1 MRKILCYIGLLLCC
15 VPAFSQQK
23 EIYLQGKLTGLNHED
38 IIWEISTSAK
48 KTKTLYCDFVQEKTS
63 SLVAETA
70 ISKGKMYFKSPHS
83 LRWEYVSPQASAL
96 IVNNN
101 DVALKTANGTSADV
115 NTRMLKELA
124 NIIISSID
132 GSGLNDSKNFSA
144 DLSVSDLH
152 YMVELTPVNKRIAAV
167 YSSIVLII
175 QRETYLADSII
186 LIEKN
191 GDKMKISFS
200 NHKLNQPLDNKLFN
214 VE

>member
-38 IIWEISTSAK
+38 IIWEISTAAK

-144 DLSVSDLH
+144 ELSVSDLH

-200 NHKLNQPLDNKLFN
+200 NHKLNQPLDNKLFY

>member
-38 IIWEISTSAK
+38 IILEISTAAK

-144 DLSVSDLH
+144 ELSVSDLH

-175 QRETYLADSII
+175 QRKTYLADSII

-191 GDKMKISFS
+191 GDKMQISFS

>member
-38 IIWEISTSAK
+38 IILEISTAAK

-101 DVALKTANGTSADV
+101 DVALKTANGTNADV

>member
-38 IIWEISTSAK
+38 IIWEISTTAK

>member
-1 MRKILCYIGLLLCC
+1 MKKILTIVFILFISVSAYC
-15 VPAFSQQK
+15 QQK
-23 EIYLQGKLTGLNHED
+23 EIYLHGKLTGLNHED
-38 IIWEISTSAK
+38 IIWEISTAAK
-48 KTKTLYCDFVQEKTS
+48 KTNTLYCEFVQEKTS
-63 SLVAETA
+63 TLVAETA

-101 DVALKTANGTSADV
+101 DVALKTTNGTSADV

-200 NHKLNQPLDNKLFN
+200 NHKVNQPLDNKLFN

>member
-38 IIWEISTSAK
+38 IIWEISTTAK

-191 GDKMKISFS
+191 GDKMQISFS

>member
-38 IIWEISTSAK
+38 IILEISTAAK

-144 DLSVSDLH
+144 ELSVSDLH

-200 NHKLNQPLDNKLFN
+200 NHKLNQPLDNKLFY

>member
-38 IIWEISTSAK
+38 IIWEISTAAK

-191 GDKMKISFS
+191 GDKMQISFA
-200 NHKLNQPLDNKLFN
+200 NHKLNQPLDNKLFY

>member
-38 IIWEISTSAK
+38 IILEISTAAK

-191 GDKMKISFS
+191 GDKMQISFS